1 MKRLYSTVLC
11 ACVLLVIGACVPA
24 YAGDPGTS
32 CADAIPLTKD
42 YSVWVQS
49 GKTIWYKAWTFDL
62 PLTVTFAPEHGEQ
75 DKDHAPEVSLDFTCT
90 PGYYENEILC
100 SLFCPTSSG
109 PTFDMPH
116 SPSLGTQTLD
126 DGTFVFYISL
136 GKKYRDMMLK
146 MGISDNVEAYV
157 KVTYKCNGTISLA
170 PDELFNNCVDN
181 AKFMHYGDTV
191 QVKTKDKK
199 RHVVVPYVQWQE
211 DTIYYKWTGTT
222 PCYFAMSNTCDFD
235 PDPDAADDKRM
246 DAGIIQPGD
255 SLRVG
260 ADLIY
265 KYVHNQEEYP
275 NEAGMYFAKF
285 YSEEPGKIQ
294 IVKAAQAPPRGKA
307 TIMRLD
313 RTYALN
319 ANETSLFALT
329 KSWDNEKINSKF
341 TTPTS
346 HVFRMSISTDPD
358 FSEEHMLKS
367 YQFEKNANGHMQGIF
382 GKDMVQFWK
391 NTKEQY
397 LYVRFECSEATTVTP
412 SEWEVSACVKDTKNF
427 LYTQDTTFN
436 IQRNSNG
443 GNYRLIYSQWKS
455 GDMKV
460 TFTSSSGSST
470 CKMFVAKDCDITTS
484 TTAGNLLKYKQLTAG
499 QPITI
504 SQEDVDGWATNVD
517 QDGYIYVRF
526 HHTVSGTN
534 KIRLQSSAP
543 EEQDPTYPS
552 ATIAML
558 CEEGSK
564 IIVSVSEDQ
573 SIVITDENDNEV
585 DAWDAVVDETHELN
599 LTPGKYILQ
608 GKGEKIDINL

>member
-1 MKRLYSTVLC
+1 MKRLYSTVVC
-11 ACVLLVIGACVPA
+11 ACVLLLIGACVPA
-24 YAGDPGTS
+24 YAGDPGSS

-42 YSVWVQS
+42 YSVKVQS

-62 PLTVTFAPEHGEQ
+62 PLTVTFAPERGEQ
-75 DKDHAPEVSLDFTCT
+75 DKNLAPEVSLDFTCT
-90 PGYYENEILC
+90 PGYYENDILC

-191 QVKTKDKK
+191 LVKTKDKK

-222 PCYFAMSNTCDFD
+222 PCNFAMSNTCDFD

-246 DAGIIQPGD
+246 DAGTIQPGD

-319 ANETSLFALT
+319 ANETALFALT
-329 KSWDNEKINSKF
+329 KSWDNDKLNTKF

-358 FSEEHMLKS
+358 FSKEHTLKS
-367 YQFEKNANGHMQGIF
+367 YQFEKNNSGHWQGIY
-382 GKDMVQFWK
+382 GKDMVEFWK
-391 NTKEQY
+391 KTKEQY
-397 LYVRFECSEATTVTP
+397 LYVRFDCSEATTIVP
-412 SEWEVSACVKDTKNF
+412 SEWEVTKCVANTKNF
-427 LYTQDTTFN
+427 IHSLDTTFKVD
-436 IQRNSNG
+436 RNSTG
-443 GNYRLIYSQWKS
+443 GNYRLLYSQWKS
-455 GDMKV
+455 GNLDA
-460 TFTSSSGSST
+460 TFTVSSVSGN
-470 CKMFVAKDCDITTS
+470 CEMYVAKDCDITQS
-484 TTAGNLLKYKQLTAG
+484 QTAPNLLKYQLLKPT
-499 QPITI
+499 QTVTI
-504 SQEDVDGWATNVD
+504 PAEDVDSWEKDVD
-517 QDGYIYVRF
+517 EDGYIYVRF
-526 HHTVSGTN
+526 QHKVSGTCRVHL
-534 KIRLQSSAP
+534 KSSAQ
-543 EEQDPTYPS
+543 EEHDPTYPA
-552 ATIAML
+552 ATIAVQ
-558 CEEGSK
+558 CVEDSK
-564 IIVSVSEDQ
+564 VVVSVSEDQ
-573 SIVITDENDNEV
+573 TIVITDENGDDV
-585 DAWDAVVDETHELN
+585 DTWEAVVDETHELK
-599 LTPGKYILQ
+599 LSPGKYILQ